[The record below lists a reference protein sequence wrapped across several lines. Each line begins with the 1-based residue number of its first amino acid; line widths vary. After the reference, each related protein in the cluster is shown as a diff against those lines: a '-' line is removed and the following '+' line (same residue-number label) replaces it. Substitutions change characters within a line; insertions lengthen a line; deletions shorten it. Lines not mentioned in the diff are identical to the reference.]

1 MTTALF
7 LGAGASVPYGMPTTE
22 DLRNKINSLSPEF
35 PRRDLLDA
43 GTFPDIEHVLFVL
56 DEIAK
61 FARSRAGRLYT
72 VHDAGKFTTGQLRN
86 MADVFDDEEVKSGV
100 FEVYARRSKESR
112 EIIEG
117 LITSS
122 YRWDPSYNLAAE
134 KILRPLFEM
143 GRSKEGH
150 VTVFTTNYDIAIET
164 YCGST
169 NRHIERIDGFR
180 FHQAR
185 GALVWNDGKF
195 EPTDE
200 KSPTKVFLYK
210 LHGSMNWHK
219 GDVDGKASIVQS
231 PETNASEDRS
241 RDMYIRPSL
250 DVKEEATQ
258 SEPYATLVRTFDEA
272 LPTFDSCAVIG
283 YSFRDKHI
291 SDKLIAFA
299 KEGKVLIA
307 LGPHAAADFWKN
319 ALCRK
324 LDYDKQAEWENV
336 EVCSMKFATRRGQG
350 YFYAIHKELAE
361 ETAESMASLIKSLI
375 AERAPA
381 YPMGTIVDP

>member
-7 LGAGASVPYGMPTTE
+7 FGAGASVPYGMPTTE
-22 DLRNKINSLSPEF
+22 DLREKIASFNPEF

-43 GTFPDIEHVLFVL
+43 ATFPDIEHVLFVL

-61 FARSRAGRLYT
+61 FSRSRAGRLYA
-72 VHDAGKFTTGQLRN
+72 VHDTSKFATGQLQT
-86 MADVFDDEEVKSGV
+86 MVDLFDHEELKSGV
-100 FEVYARRSKESR
+100 FEAYARRSKESR

-122 YRWDPSYNLAAE
+122 YRWDPSRDMAAE

-143 GRSKEGH
+143 ARSKEAH
-150 VTVFTTNYDIAIET
+150 VTVFTTNYDIVVET

-195 EPTDE
+195 EPAGE
-200 KSPTKVFLYK
+200 GSHTKVFLYK

-219 GDVDGKASIVQS
+219 GEVDGKESIVQS

-258 SEPYATLVRTFDEA
+258 SEPYATLVKKFEEA
-272 LPTFDSCAVIG
+272 LPTFDSCVVIG

-291 SDKLIAFA
+291 SDKLITFA

-307 LGPHAAADFWKN
+307 LGPHAAADFWMN

-324 LDYDKQAEWENV
+324 LDPDKQAEWENV
-336 EVCSMKFATRRGQG
+336 EVCGMKFATRLGQG
-350 YFYAIHKELAE
+350 HFYAIHRELAE
-361 ETAESMASLIKSLI
+361 DTADSVVSRIKSLI